1 MKLHWH
7 QLQKQLFAAPKKKR
21 EAWEQD
27 CSVHAGLMKA
37 EYLQNRKNVSDN
49 SIFGKRCL
57 LLSKVGGNRNIVFRS
72 KATGN
77 VREEQE
83 AENISST

>member
-1 MKLHWH
+1 
-7 QLQKQLFAAPKKKR
+7 
-21 EAWEQD
+21 
-27 CSVHAGLMKA
+27 MKA